1 MVKVTSLKENQQV
14 YVLHTYPFKETS
26 LIVEIFSKEFGR
38 VSLVAK
44 GARRPKSALRGMLQS
59 FQALEASWSGIGEL
73 KTLHGIEWCDQY
85 LSMEGNSLICGFYLN
100 ELLLRLLPKEDKYE
114 SLFIF
119 YHSTMENLSQG
130 IDIGVTLR
138 KFELK
143 LLLELGYEVVLKV
156 DANSN
161 EIKADK
167 TYYYEPE
174 QGALEKFRTEKS
186 IKVVGQTLIDMGN
199 DNFDSATT
207 ELQSKNL
214 MRFLINYYLGDK
226 PLNSKQLFLNI

>member
-38 VSLVAK
+38 ISLIAK

-161 EIKADK
+161 EIKPDK
-167 TYYYEPE
+167 TYYYEAE

-199 DNFDSATT
+199 DNFDSVTT

>member
-1 MVKVTSLKENQQV
+1 MAKVTSLKENQLV

-59 FQALEASWSGIGEL
+59 FQALEASWSGVGEL
-73 KTLHGIEWCDQY
+73 KTLYGIEWCDQY
-85 LSMEGNSLICGFYLN
+85 LPMEGNSLICGFYLN

-114 SLFIF
+114 SLFNF
-119 YHSTMENLSQG
+119 YHITMENLSEG
-130 IDIGVTLR
+130 LNIGVNLR

-143 LLLELGYEVVLKV
+143 LLLELGYEVALKV

-167 TYYYEPE
+167 TYYYEAE
-174 QGALEKFRTEKS
+174 QGPLEKFRTEKS

-199 DNFDSATT
+199 DNFDSSTT

>member
-1 MVKVTSLKENQQV
+1 MTKVTSLKENQQV

-73 KTLHGIEWCDQY
+73 KTLYGIDWCDQY
-85 LSMEGNSLICGFYLN
+85 LPMEGNSLICGFYLN
-100 ELLLRLLPKEDKYE
+100 ELLLRLLPKEDNYE
-114 SLFIF
+114 SLFDF
-119 YHSTMENLSQG
+119 YHTTMENLSQG
-130 IDIGVTLR
+130 VNIGVALR
-138 KFELK
+138 RFELK

-156 DANSN
+156 DANAN

-167 TYYYEPE
+167 TYYYEAE

>member
-1 MVKVTSLKENQQV
+1 MAKVTSLKENQQV

-44 GARRPKSALRGMLQS
+44 GARRPKSALRGMLQA

-73 KTLHGIEWCDQY
+73 KTLHGIDWCDQY
-85 LSMEGNSLICGFYLN
+85 LPMEGNSLICGFYLN
-100 ELLLRLLPKEDKYE
+100 ELLLRLLPKEDNYE
-114 SLFIF
+114 SLFNF
-119 YHSTMENLSQG
+119 YHTTMENLSQG
-130 IDIGVTLR
+130 INIEVTLR
-138 KFELK
+138 RFELK
-143 LLLELGYEVVLKV
+143 LLLELGYEVVLKA

-167 TYYYEPE
+167 TYYYEVE

-186 IKVVGQTLIDMGN
+186 IKVIGQTLIDMGN

>member
-1 MVKVTSLKENQQV
+1 MAKSTFLKENQLV

-38 VSLVAK
+38 ISLVAK

-59 FQALEASWSGIGEL
+59 FQALEASWSGNGEL
-73 KTLHGIEWCDQY
+73 KTLYAIDWCEQY
-85 LSMEGNSLICGFYLN
+85 LPMTGNALICGFYLN
-100 ELLLRLLPKEDKYE
+100 ELLLRLLPKEDNYE
-114 SLFIF
+114 SLFNF
-119 YHSTMENLSQG
+119 YHTTMERLSKNLTIG
-130 IDIGVTLR
+130 ITLR

-143 LLLELGYEVVLKV
+143 LLLELGYEVALKV
-156 DANSN
+156 DANSK
-161 EIKADK
+161 EIQADK
-167 TYYYEPE
+167 TYYYEAE
-174 QGALEKFRTEKS
+174 FGAFEKLRTEKS
-186 IKVVGQTLIDMGN
+186 IKVAGQTLIDMGN
-199 DNFDSATT
+199 NNFGSAAT

>member
-85 LSMEGNSLICGFYLN
+85 LIHG
-100 ELLLRLLPKEDKYE
+100 
-114 SLFIF
+114 
-119 YHSTMENLSQG
+119 
-130 IDIGVTLR
+130 R
-138 KFELK
+138 KFL
-143 LLLELGYEVVLKV
+143 
-156 DANSN
+156 N
-161 EIKADK
+161 
-167 TYYYEPE
+167 
-174 QGALEKFRTEKS
+174 
-186 IKVVGQTLIDMGN
+186 MW
-199 DNFDSATT
+199 
-207 ELQSKNL
+207 
-214 MRFLINYYLGDK
+214 FLFK
-226 PLNSKQLFLNI
+226 

>member
-1 MVKVTSLKENQQV
+1 MVTRRSSSKISMARDLAAFRSVSDRSS
-14 YVLHTYPFKETS
+14 YPSTRRCGS
-26 LIVEIFSKEFGR
+26 APFGFQDHAR
-38 VSLVAK
+38 DLAVFGWVAVAF
-44 GARRPKSALRGMLQS
+44 GVGPLRR
-59 FQALEASWSGIGEL
+59 
-73 KTLHGIEWCDQY
+73 
-85 LSMEGNSLICGFYLN
+85 
-100 ELLLRLLPKEDKYE
+100 
-114 SLFIF
+114 
-119 YHSTMENLSQG
+119 
-130 IDIGVTLR
+130 
-138 KFELK
+138 FELK
-143 LLLELGYEVVLKV
+143 LLLELGYKVALKA

-167 TYYYEPE
+167 TYYYEAE

-186 IKVVGQTLIDMGN
+186 IKVIGQTLIDMGN

>member
-1 MVKVTSLKENQQV
+1 MAKATSLKDNQLV

-73 KTLHGIEWCDQY
+73 KTLHAIDWCDQY
-85 LSMEGNSLICGFYLN
+85 LPMEGNSLICGFYLN
-100 ELLLRLLPKEDKYE
+100 ELLLRLLPKEDNYE
-114 SLFIF
+114 SLFNF
-119 YHSTMENLSQG
+119 YHTTMENLSHG
-130 IDIGVTLR
+130 LNIGVTLR

-143 LLLELGYEVVLKV
+143 LLLELGYEVLLKT

-161 EIKADK
+161 EIKVDK
-167 TYYYEPE
+167 TYYYEVE
-174 QGALEKFRTEKS
+174 YGALEKFRTEKS

-199 DNFDSATT
+199 NDFDSANT

>member
-1 MVKVTSLKENQQV
+1 MTKVTSRKENQLV

-44 GARRPKSALRGMLQS
+44 GARRPKSSLRGMLQS
-59 FQALEASWSGIGEL
+59 FQVLEASWSGIGEL
-73 KTLHGIEWCDQY
+73 KTLHGIDWCGQY
-85 LSMEGNSLICGFYLN
+85 LSIEGNSLICGFYLN

-114 SLFIF
+114 SLFNF
-119 YHSTMENLSQG
+119 YHTTMENLSEG
-130 IDIGVTLR
+130 INIGMILR

-161 EIKADK
+161 KIEADK
-167 TYYYEPE
+167 TYYYEAE
-174 QGALEKFRTEKS
+174 QGALEKSKTEKALRS
-186 IKVVGQTLIDMGN
+186 L
-199 DNFDSATT
+199 
-207 ELQSKNL
+207 
-214 MRFLINYYLGDK
+214 DK
-226 PLNSKQLFLNI
+226 LN

>member
-38 VSLVAK
+38 ISLIAK
-44 GARRPKSALRGMLQS
+44 GARRPKSVLRGLLQS
-59 FQALEASWSGIGEL
+59 FQALEASWSGVGEL

-167 TYYYEPE
+167 TYYYEAE

-199 DNFDSATT
+199 DNFDSVTT